1 MRTTL
6 AALAGLAVLLLALF
20 EINFR
25 FEMGLPRNVEVPDP
39 MIEARYEKCYAD
51 RDHALHEAAF
61 GSIDNPDVQKEF
73 INSKRAEAV
82 RECRA
87 RHPQALIT
95 VEEPLR
101 FNLVDLEPRFW

>member
-1 MRTTL
+1 M

-25 FEMGLPRNVEVPDP
+25 FELGFPRTVEVPDP
-39 MIEARYEKCYAD
+39 LIEALYEKCYAD
-51 RDHALHEAAF
+51 RDHAIHATAF
-61 GSIDNPDVQKEF
+61 GNIDNPDVQKEF
-73 INSKRAEAV
+73 ITSKRAEAV